1 MKMGGNT
8 KKLFMVFIVLSFG
21 TFLLW
26 LYLFCGNV
34 EGSQKA
40 VFFGDSHDWFMD
52 WFNVVYY
59 SIGKKPYIWGLTEER
74 SLPPLTFLLLYP
86 FTKLYGYDVTG
97 WAENESRYEAR
108 YSQLPMDM
116 FLMVMVLSYLL
127 LFYALYKS
135 SRLPDIR
142 KALLFGILFL
152 SGVNFFCIDRGNLQV
167 ITAAAIF
174 LYIYLCYDEKGS
186 ADSKLYK
193 TVTGCAALAFA
204 ADIKLFPA
212 IMGVLLLYRKKWKSA
227 ILAFVLGMAG
237 FLLPFL
243 WMEQPLFEAMASF
256 IMTAGE
262 HAASYLTI
270 AEFGF
275 STPMLIGFTGLSH
288 GVLQVAAY
296 VAFVVSLA
304 TAWSL
309 RSYWKQIMLLTLT
322 LVMTSGQQGYYCLM
336 FFFLPIV
343 LFFNEEHGWK
353 DIFYVLC
360 FVLML
365 TPVQRSVYVGDVL
378 VTMRDVINIVL
389 IVLYI
394 ELLVEAA
401 RGAVRDRID
410 RDAGRTGVAGT
421 DG

>member
-1 MKMGGNT
+1 MKMSDNT
-8 KKLFMVFIVLSFG
+8 KKLFIAFVVLSLG
-21 TFLLW
+21 AFLFW
-26 LYLFCGNV
+26 LFLFTGNT
-34 EGSQKA
+34 EGSQRA
-40 VFFGDSHDWFMD
+40 VFFGDNHDWFMD

-86 FTKLYGYDVTG
+86 FSKLYGYDVTG

-116 FLMVMVLSYLL
+116 FLMVMVVSYLL

-135 SRLPDIR
+135 SRLADIR
-142 KALLFGILFL
+142 KAILFGVLFL

-167 ITAAAIF
+167 ITAAAVF
-174 LYIYLCYDEKGS
+174 LYIYLCYDDKGS
-186 ADSKLYK
+186 ADGRLYK
-193 TVTGCAALAFA
+193 TVIGVSALAFA

-212 IMGVLLLYRKKWKSA
+212 MMGVLLLYKKKWKAA
-227 ILAFVLGMAG
+227 IFAACIGMAG

-243 WMEQPLFEAMASF
+243 WMDQLFFEAVSSF
-256 IMTAGE
+256 IKTAGE

-275 STPMLIGFTGLSH
+275 STPMIIGFTGLNH

-296 VAFVVSLA
+296 IAFVVSLA

-343 LFFNEEHGWK
+343 LFFNEEHGLK
-353 DIFYVLC
+353 DIVYVLC

-365 TPVQRSVYVGDVL
+365 TPVQRSVYVGSVL

-389 IVLYI
+389 IVLYV
-394 ELLVEAA
+394 ELLVEAVRSTLKVRKA
-401 RGAVRDRID
+401 AVK
-410 RDAGRTGVAGT
+410 G
-421 DG
+421 